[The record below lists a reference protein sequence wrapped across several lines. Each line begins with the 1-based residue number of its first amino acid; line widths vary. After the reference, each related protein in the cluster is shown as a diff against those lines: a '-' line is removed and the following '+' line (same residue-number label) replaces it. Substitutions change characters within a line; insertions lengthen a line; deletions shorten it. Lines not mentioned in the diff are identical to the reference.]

1 MSNFIR
7 NFYHRIIR
15 EYFGSPRLLSAI
27 RARRQNFIT
36 IVPRPKLSKDFLR
49 QSDQSSNIIPPFA
62 VVIQGRSVMSD
73 SFTRETVKIYQQN
86 FRGSTIIVSTHEGA
100 DSPESLEELRQLG
113 VKVVVIPKP
122 ASNGPFNINLQITSA
137 AAGLREAKRLGFA
150 YAIKTRTDIRLY
162 GVNIPEFLFNLL
174 KQFPIVPGT
183 AQQERIISTNIFTL
197 KYRPYSLSD
206 MTVAGRVD
214 DLLLYFDV
222 PLDGRSKI
230 QLPAEPQTED
240 FVRERPGELYLE
252 TEFLK
257 KIGKNPTGTLEDS
270 WRAFAEHFCVVD
282 QQSLDSYWYKNDIYQ
297 CLENKFQIYGPEFG
311 RQDLNF
317 REWFNLYNRFGKH

>member
-1 MSNFIR
+1 MPTFIKI
-7 NFYHRIIR
+7 FYYYLIKR
-15 EYFGSPRLLSAI
+15 YFGSPQLFNAI
-27 RARRQNFIT
+27 KARRQNFVT
-36 IVPRPKLSKDFLR
+36 IVSRPPLSEDFSR
-49 QSDQSSNIIPPFA
+49 QSDQSPNVPPFA
-62 VVIQGRSVMSD
+62 VVIQGRSVILD
-73 SFTRETVKIYQQN
+73 SFTLETVKIYQKSFN
-86 FRGSTIIVSTHEGA
+86 NSTIIVSSHEGA
-100 DSPESLEELRQLG
+100 DSPECLKGLRELG

-122 ASNGPFNINLQITSA
+122 ANNGPFNINLQITSA
-137 AAGLREAKRLGFA
+137 VAGLQEAKRLGFA

-174 KQFPIVPGT
+174 KQFPIALGT
-183 AQQERIISTNIFTL
+183 KQQERIISTNIFTL

-222 PLDGRSKI
+222 LLDERSKI
-230 QLPAEPQTED
+230 QLPPEASMED
-240 FVRERPGELYLE
+240 FVRERPGEIYLE

-270 WRAFAEHFCVVD
+270 WQAFANYFCVID
-282 QQSLDSYWYKNDIYQ
+282 QQSLDSYWYKNEVYQ

-317 REWFNLYNRFGKH
+317 RDWFNLYNRFGKH